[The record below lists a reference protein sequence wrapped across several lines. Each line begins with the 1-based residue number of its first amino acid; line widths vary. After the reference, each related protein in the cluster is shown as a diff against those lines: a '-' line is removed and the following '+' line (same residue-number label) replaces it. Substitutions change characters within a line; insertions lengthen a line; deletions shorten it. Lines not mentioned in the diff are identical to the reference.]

1 MSPPQRP
8 GTGANQG
15 GVRRHNL
22 GTLLRHVH
30 RSTGP
35 ISRADLTTVMGLN
48 RSTIAGLVAEL
59 EELGIAHG
67 EPATSRKGA
76 GRPSAGV
83 GLSDDGPYVIAVDL
97 GVDRLVVARVGLG
110 GVIHQRSSAQL
121 SAEEVPRRVASEVAA
136 LTREVVREAPNAAP
150 LVGVGVSV
158 PGLVRRSDGLVRL
171 APNME
176 WHDVDLAAIV
186 RAELRLDVPVKVAN
200 DADLGALAEHHRG
213 VGVGV
218 DDLVYISGSIGVGA
232 GVIVGGNQLTGAAG
246 YSGEIGHISFN
257 PRGRQC
263 HCGNRGCWETEIGA
277 FTIAAAIGCPV
288 DQVASLSEI
297 LEGYQG
303 STDQLL
309 NVGSELGRGLA
320 GIVNTFN
327 PRMVVLGGY
336 LRSLFPLVHGQV
348 EATLTELALPGPL
361 ESLTLAMPG
370 LGGDS
375 VLHGAAEMALG
386 HLLEDPAGTIGN
398 AQHDVSA
405 RLAG

>member
-1 MSPPQRP
+1 MQ
-8 GTGANQG
+8 
-15 GVRRHNL
+15 
-22 GTLLRHVH
+22 
-30 RSTGP
+30 
-35 ISRADLTTVMGLN
+35 
-48 RSTIAGLVAEL
+48 
-59 EELGIAHG
+59 
-67 EPATSRKGA
+67 
-76 GRPSAGV
+76 
-83 GLSDDGPYVIAVDL
+83 
-97 GVDRLVVARVGLG
+97 
-110 GVIHQRSSAQL
+110 
-121 SAEEVPRRVASEVAA
+121 
-136 LTREVVREAPNAAP
+136 
-150 LVGVGVSV
+150 
-158 PGLVRRSDGLVRL
+158 
-171 APNME
+171 
-176 WHDVDLAAIV
+176 
-186 RAELRLDVPVKVAN
+186 VAN

-370 LGGDS
+370 LGRATRCCTAPPRWRSATCSRTRRGPRQGPARRVVPPGGLTGSDRLQPARVTS
-375 VLHGAAEMALG
+375 PAKTASSACSAAPVAAASGTDRTQPQLRAALHPGRQPLVEGARGRARHVVAERDEVATEHDHLRVEHVGQEGQAGARGRCRAARARRGRFGSCAAASATASADRTGVSSSGIPTRASIACRPTCASQQPRLPQPQRAAESPTGMWPTS
-386 HLLEDPAGTIGN
+386 PAKPSRPRSRWP
-398 AQHDVSA
+398 SA
-405 RLAG
+405 MMPAPMPTVPVR